1 MSEPAATNFKE
12 REPIGV
18 APMANQ
24 SPSRSVIWTVL
35 PILAIIM
42 VGVAAHATS
51 SLKPL
56 IVQAFVHSAGF
67 DKATSGYLLTAE
79 MISTSLGS
87 IVATAFPFA
96 LRRRKHLF
104 AALSLMMLANLA
116 SIPFRADA
124 GAVLYGL
131 RCLSGLGAG
140 FGLGR
145 LGILIALSGY
155 PGRTAGIYSI
165 TTQLYGAVAAFAMP
179 WIDRALGASSI
190 FVILA
195 GTVPLALLVMAWVP
209 ESRHLP
215 TKKESVRHDTAQALS
230 RVDKIV
236 LAASFFV
243 FFVGIGNFWPFISVL
258 GETAD
263 VNRLQMSTI
272 LGWGSIVSAIGS
284 GTSILAG
291 DRRSSVPV
299 LTLFLIA
306 VCLSVILQLAF
317 PRSFDVFVASALLFA
332 FAYYVI
338 SPMFLGVLSKLDGT
352 GQMNAVFY
360 IVAVGGIAIGP
371 ALAGWILTHQ
381 PDRFA
386 SATVLRIVSIGL
398 LAISESVQTYYFFRA
413 RRLPD

>member
-1 MSEPAATNFKE
+1 
-12 REPIGV
+12 
-18 APMANQ
+18 
-24 SPSRSVIWTVL
+24 
-35 PILAIIM
+35 M

-56 IVQAFVHSAGF
+56 IIQAFVHSAGF

-87 IVATAFPFA
+87 IVATALPFA
-96 LRRRKHLF
+96 LRRRKYLF
-104 AALSLMMLANLA
+104 AALGLMMLANLA

-124 GAVLYGL
+124 GVILYAL

-145 LGILIALSGY
+145 LGILIALSGF

-165 TTQLYGAVAAFAMP
+165 TTQLYGAAAAFSMP
-179 WIDRALGASSI
+179 WINRTFGASSI

-195 GTVPLALLVMAWVP
+195 GTVPLALIVMAWVP
-209 ESRHLP
+209 EDRHQP
-215 TKKESVRHDTAQALS
+215 ATKHVINSDPGQAL
-230 RVDKIV
+230 RRFEKVI

-258 GETAD
+258 AETAD
-263 VNRLQMSTI
+263 VSQIQMSTI

-291 DRRSSVPV
+291 DRKSSVPV

-306 VCLSVILQLAF
+306 VCASVGMQLAF
-317 PRSFDVFVASALLFA
+317 PRSFGVFVASALLFA

-338 SPMFLGVLSKLDGT
+338 SPMFLGVLSKLDRT
-352 GQMNAVFY
+352 GQMNGVFY

-371 ALAGWILTHQ
+371 ALAGWILAHQ
-381 PDRFA
+381 PDRFL
-386 SATVLRIVSIGL
+386 SATILRSVSISL
-398 LAISESVQTYYFFRA
+398 LGCSASVQTYYFFRA